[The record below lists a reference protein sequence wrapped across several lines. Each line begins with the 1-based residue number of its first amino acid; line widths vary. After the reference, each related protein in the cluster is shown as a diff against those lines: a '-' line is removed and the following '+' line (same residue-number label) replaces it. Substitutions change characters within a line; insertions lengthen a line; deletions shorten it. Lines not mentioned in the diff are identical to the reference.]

1 MPSAGGERIRPIR
14 SFVALEVEEPARSA
28 LVAYLAELRVAEGVA
43 WTRPENLHVTL
54 KFLGGVAP
62 DRLGELTE
70 PLAAAARGCAIFP
83 VLYAGVGAFPSL
95 VRPATLWVGAEAS
108 PLGPLARAVDE
119 ASTRIGA
126 AREER
131 PFHPHVTLGRVRG
144 HGKSRRG
151 RAPRLP
157 EGLCAALDAAR
168 VRAFGIAPARALVLF
183 RSDTEP
189 GGARYTPLARFT
201 FGGWGRP
208 LRVAVRR

>member
-1 MPSAGGERIRPIR
+1 MPSAGDERVRPIR

-54 KFLGGVAP
+54 KFLGSVAP

-70 PLAAAARGCAIFP
+70 PLAAVARGCAVFP
-83 VLYAGVGAFPSL
+83 VAYAGVGAFPSL

-108 PLGPLARAVDE
+108 ALGPLARGVDE
-119 ASTRIGA
+119 ASARIGV

-144 HGKSRRG
+144 HGNRRG
-151 RAPRLP
+151 RPPRPP
-157 EGLCAALDAAR
+157 ETLRAALDAAR
-168 VRAFGIAPARALVLF
+168 VRAFGIVPARALVLF

-189 GGARYTPLARFT
+189 GGARYTPLARFA
-201 FGGWGRP
+201 FGG
-208 LRVAVRR
+208 